1 MHKIQQV
8 LVAESWKCEFQKLGW
23 EIRENHDLKTDFTDD
38 LSRIWMINSL
48 GKYNVSFSMNL
59 ELSITFK
66 WALNPL
72 NSIKSSVILVL
83 LLHSLNWKAF
93 RWLIAYRFLK
103 QSVSFTLFS
112 LCKSQM
118 QTSMQSYHTGVKFHL
133 TDISHS
139 KLK

>member
-72 NSIKSSVILVL
+72 NSIKLSVILVL
-83 LLHSLNWKAF
+83 LLHYLHWKAF

-103 QSVSFTLFS
+103 QSIIKPQLYLVFI
-112 LCKSQM
+112 M
-118 QTSMQSYHTGVKFHL
+118 QVTNANIHAKLSSYWYTNL
-133 TDISHS
+133 QT
-139 KLK
+139 